1 MMHDAKFSS
10 SAHSMPLGPV
20 LRVAGFIV
28 GADSSVLEQTPPGER
43 VQIKWAALSVLLVFV
58 FMTGA
63 WSVGLSVARG
73 WTLENVV
80 MAALIGAVV
89 TIVDRAMIP
98 FHWAA
103 QGKRL
108 AQDYG
113 LILAP
118 VRTSGS
124 KALRALSVFVRI
136 AAAGVL
142 SFVCAGFLDLAL
154 YEQDIQS
161 VIEAQH
167 RLDNA
172 GLVQQAEARVDGE
185 IRRIEDEM
193 KAIASERQAIRQ
205 RLEVAQDQR
214 FQLVDVKFETSVAD
228 RARLTAKRDALAE
241 EIKAAQ
247 QDAHAEE
254 FGGTRSDGTLV
265 SVAARG
271 PKFAEARARHETLT
285 AQMAVFEAQIASLDE
300 RIEGTTRITEQIG
313 VDPTVAAQIAALD
326 ARHMVLGD
334 ELAKLKTNRTDA
346 VAEAVRMDPAYVPRP
361 EGLIASAAALE
372 ALAAQSPWLKSRILA
387 VIVALVLL
395 DLAALGILLMTPAP
409 PVYAA
414 RLACRQQNEI
424 GRLVTQACAEAI
436 QNAAQRAKAMSS
448 IDDVEAE
455 LQQMS
460 RQRAQRAWLDEMIAE
475 GFANKRTKPHETE
488 ATA

>member
-1 MMHDAKFSS
+1 
-10 SAHSMPLGPV
+10 
-20 LRVAGFIV
+20 
-28 GADSSVLEQTPPGER
+28 
-43 VQIKWAALSVLLVFV
+43 
-58 FMTGA
+58 
-63 WSVGLSVARG
+63 
-73 WTLENVV
+73 
-80 MAALIGAVV
+80 
-89 TIVDRAMIP
+89 
-98 FHWAA
+98 
-103 QGKRL
+103 
-108 AQDYG
+108 
-113 LILAP
+113 
-118 VRTSGS
+118 
-124 KALRALSVFVRI
+124 
-136 AAAGVL
+136 
-142 SFVCAGFLDLAL
+142 
-154 YEQDIQS
+154 
-161 VIEAQH
+161 
-167 RLDNA
+167 
-172 GLVQQAEARVDGE
+172 VDGE

-193 KAIASERQAIRQ
+193 KAIAYERQAIRQ

-313 VDPTVAAQIAALD
+313 VDPTVAAQIAVLD

-475 GFANKRTKPHETE
+475 GFAKKRTKPHETE